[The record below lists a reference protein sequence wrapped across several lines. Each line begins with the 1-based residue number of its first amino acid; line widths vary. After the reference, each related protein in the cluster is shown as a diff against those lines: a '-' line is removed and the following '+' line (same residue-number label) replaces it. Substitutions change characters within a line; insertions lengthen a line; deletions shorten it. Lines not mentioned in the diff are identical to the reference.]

1 MKINVIGNGFA
12 HIARPNT
19 SFLVNDEILVDT
31 PQGSLK
37 FMIGSVDF
45 SKIKYILITH
55 FHSDHFMDLHLVWD
69 MIRHE
74 KLPYRVK
81 VIAPKSAL
89 SRLVKLTKIIETN
102 LSKKDILKYFQFIEV
117 KAGEQLIFED
127 YQFGTFEMK
136 HNVKCSLGYTIQES
150 NGKVVGFTGDTAPC
164 IGLEK
169 LIEASNAVFIDTST
183 HGLSQNHVYVADVL
197 TFHKKYK
204 NKKFFSIHVSDEA
217 LKKYK
222 KKLNIPNCG
231 EVVEI

>member
-1 MKINVIGNGFA
+1 MKVKVIGNGFA

-19 SFLVNDEILVDT
+19 SFLVNDDLLVDT

-37 FMIGSVDF
+37 FMIGSVAF

-55 FHSDHFMDLHLVWD
+55 FHSDHFVELHLVWD

-102 LSKKDILKYFQFIEV
+102 LSKKEILKYFEFIEV
-117 KAGEQLIFED
+117 KAGQKIKLDTYEIE
-127 YQFGTFEMK
+127 TFRMK
-136 HNVKCSLGYTIQES
+136 HNVKYALGFAIKDKDE
-150 NGKVVGFTGDTAPC
+150 KVLGFTGDTALCPD
-164 IGLEK
+164 LEK
-169 LIEASNAVFIDTST
+169 LIEKSDAVFIDTSM
-183 HGLSQNHVYVADVL
+183 HGLSKNHIYVDDVL
-197 TFHKKYK
+197 AFHKKCK
-204 NKKFFSIHVSDEA
+204 NKRFFSVHVSDEA
-217 LKKYK
+217 IKKYK
-222 KKLNIPNCG
+222 KKLNIPDCG